1 MTTAHLRSKINRY
14 FNQCR
19 DEGTPPTPAGLALAL
34 EMRTAE
40 LTQAPMDDESRRL
53 IDRALQRIE
62 VGTLELLLNKSA
74 ARGLE
79 IILQNTAK
87 SAVPDRWA
95 FGIFFVVLFVSILL
109 PVSPVLLVLASG
121 LAGVVLK
128 VWTEAAK

>member
-62 VGTLELLLNKSA
+62 VGTLELLMNKSA

-79 IILQNTAK
+79 IILQNTSK
-87 SAVPDRWA
+87 SAVPDRL
-95 FGIFFVVLFVSILL
+95 GGLSDDELDERLIR
-109 PVSPVLLVLASG
+109 LARRIAALSG
-121 LAGVVLK
+121 KTSDEKEELA
-128 VWTEAAK
+128 

>member
-14 FNQCR
+14 FNHCR

-79 IILQNTAK
+79 IILQNTSK
-87 SAVPDRWA
+87 SAVPDRL
-95 FGIFFVVLFVSILL
+95 GGLSDDELDERLIR
-109 PVSPVLLVLASG
+109 LARRIAALSG
-121 LAGVVLK
+121 KTSDEKEELA
-128 VWTEAAK
+128 

>member
-1 MTTAHLRSKINRY
+1 MTTAHLRIKINRY

-79 IILQNTAK
+79 IILQNTSK
-87 SAVPDRWA
+87 SAVPDRLGGLSDDELDERLIRLA
-95 FGIFFVVLFVSILL
+95 RRIAALSGKTSDEKEEL
-109 PVSPVLLVLASG
+109 P
-121 LAGVVLK
+121 
-128 VWTEAAK
+128 

>member
-34 EMRTAE
+34 DMRTAE

-79 IILQNTAK
+79 IILQNTSK
-87 SAVPDRWA
+87 SAVPDRLGGLSDDELDERLIRLA
-95 FGIFFVVLFVSILL
+95 RRIAALSGKTGDEKEEL
-109 PVSPVLLVLASG
+109 P
-121 LAGVVLK
+121 
-128 VWTEAAK
+128 

>member
-34 EMRTAE
+34 DMRTAE

-62 VGTLELLLNKSA
+62 VGTLELLNKSA

-79 IILQNTAK
+79 IILQNTSK
-87 SAVPDRWA
+87 SAVPDRL
-95 FGIFFVVLFVSILL
+95 GGLSDDELDERLIR
-109 PVSPVLLVLASG
+109 LARRIAALSG
-121 LAGVVLK
+121 KTSDEKEELA
-128 VWTEAAK
+128 

>member
-34 EMRTAE
+34 DMRTAE
-40 LTQAPMDDESRRL
+40 LTQAPMDDESCRL

-79 IILQNTAK
+79 IILQNTSK
-87 SAVPDRWA
+87 SAVPDRLGGLSDDELDERLIRLA
-95 FGIFFVVLFVSILL
+95 RRIAALSGKTSDEKEEL
-109 PVSPVLLVLASG
+109 P
-121 LAGVVLK
+121 
-128 VWTEAAK
+128 

>member
-19 DEGTPPTPAGLALAL
+19 DEGTPPTPAGLALTL

-79 IILQNTAK
+79 IILQNTSK
-87 SAVPDRWA
+87 SVVPDRL
-95 FGIFFVVLFVSILL
+95 GGLSDDELDERLIR
-109 PVSPVLLVLASG
+109 LARRIAALSG
-121 LAGVVLK
+121 KTSDEKEELA
-128 VWTEAAK
+128 

>member
-34 EMRTAE
+34 DMRTAE
-40 LTQAPMDDESRRL
+40 LTQAPMDDKSRRL

-79 IILQNTAK
+79 IILQNTSK
-87 SAVPDRWA
+87 SAVPDRL
-95 FGIFFVVLFVSILL
+95 GGLSDDELDERLIR
-109 PVSPVLLVLASG
+109 LARRIAALSG
-121 LAGVVLK
+121 KTSNEKEELA
-128 VWTEAAK
+128 

>member
-1 MTTAHLRSKINRY
+1 MTTAHLRSKIYRY

-34 EMRTAE
+34 DMRTAE

-87 SAVPDRWA
+87 STVPDRL
-95 FGIFFVVLFVSILL
+95 GGLSDDELDERLIR
-109 PVSPVLLVLASG
+109 LARRIAALYGKTSDEKEE
-121 LAGVVLK
+121 LA
-128 VWTEAAK
+128 

>member
-14 FNQCR
+14 FNQCC

-34 EMRTAE
+34 DMRTAE

-79 IILQNTAK
+79 IILQNTSK
-87 SAVPDRWA
+87 SAVPDRLGGLSDDELDERLIRLA
-95 FGIFFVVLFVSILL
+95 RRIAALSGKTSDEKEEL
-109 PVSPVLLVLASG
+109 P
-121 LAGVVLK
+121 
-128 VWTEAAK
+128 

>member
-87 SAVPDRWA
+87 STVPDRLGGLSDDELDERLIRLA
-95 FGIFFVVLFVSILL
+95 RRIAALSGKTSDEKEEL
-109 PVSPVLLVLASG
+109 P
-121 LAGVVLK
+121 
-128 VWTEAAK
+128 

>member
-87 SAVPDRWA
+87 SAVPDRL
-95 FGIFFVVLFVSILL
+95 GGLSDDELDERLIR
-109 PVSPVLLVLASG
+109 LARRIAALSG
-121 LAGVVLK
+121 KTSDEKEELA
-128 VWTEAAK
+128 

>member
-34 EMRTAE
+34 DMRTAE

-79 IILQNTAK
+79 IILQNTSK
-87 SAVPDRWA
+87 SAVPDRLGGLSDDELDERLIRLA
-95 FGIFFVVLFVSILL
+95 RRIAAHSGKTSDEKEEL
-109 PVSPVLLVLASG
+109 P
-121 LAGVVLK
+121 
-128 VWTEAAK
+128 

>member
-34 EMRTAE
+34 DMRTAE

-79 IILQNTAK
+79 IILQNTSK
-87 SAVPDRWA
+87 STVPDRL
-95 FGIFFVVLFVSILL
+95 GGLSDDELDERLIR
-109 PVSPVLLVLASG
+109 LARRIAALSG
-121 LAGVVLK
+121 KTSDEKEELA
-128 VWTEAAK
+128 

>member
-34 EMRTAE
+34 DMRTAE

-87 SAVPDRWA
+87 STVPDRLGGLSDDELDERLIRLA
-95 FGIFFVVLFVSILL
+95 RRIAALSGKTSDEKEEL
-109 PVSPVLLVLASG
+109 P
-121 LAGVVLK
+121 
-128 VWTEAAK
+128 

>member
-34 EMRTAE
+34 DMRTAE
-40 LTQAPMDDESRRL
+40 LTQAPMDDESCRL

-79 IILQNTAK
+79 IILQNTSK
-87 SAVPDRWA
+87 SAVPDRL
-95 FGIFFVVLFVSILL
+95 GGLSDDELDERLIR
-109 PVSPVLLVLASG
+109 LARRIAALSCKTSDEKEE
-121 LAGVVLK
+121 LA
-128 VWTEAAK
+128 

>member
-34 EMRTAE
+34 DMRTAE
-40 LTQAPMDDESRRL
+40 LTQAPMDDESRLL

-79 IILQNTAK
+79 IILQNTSK
-87 SAVPDRWA
+87 SAVPDRL
-95 FGIFFVVLFVSILL
+95 GGLSDDELDERLIR
-109 PVSPVLLVLASG
+109 LARRIAALSG
-121 LAGVVLK
+121 KTSDEKEELA
-128 VWTEAAK
+128 

>member
-34 EMRTAE
+34 DMRTAE

-79 IILQNTAK
+79 IILQNTSK
-87 SAVPDRWA
+87 SAVPNRLGGLSDDELDERLIRLA
-95 FGIFFVVLFVSILL
+95 RRIAALSGKTSDEKEEL
-109 PVSPVLLVLASG
+109 P
-121 LAGVVLK
+121 
-128 VWTEAAK
+128 

>member
-34 EMRTAE
+34 DMRTAE

-79 IILQNTAK
+79 IILQNTSK
-87 SAVPDRWA
+87 SAVPDRL
-95 FGIFFVVLFVSILL
+95 GGLSDDELDERLIR
-109 PVSPVLLVLASG
+109 LARRIAALSG
-121 LAGVVLK
+121 KTSDEKEELA
-128 VWTEAAK
+128 

>member
-34 EMRTAE
+34 DMRTAE

-62 VGTLELLLNKSA
+62 VGTLELLMNKSA

-79 IILQNTAK
+79 IILQNTSK
-87 SAVPDRWA
+87 SAVPDRL
-95 FGIFFVVLFVSILL
+95 GGLSDDELDERLIR
-109 PVSPVLLVLASG
+109 LARRIAALSG
-121 LAGVVLK
+121 KTSDEKEELA
-128 VWTEAAK
+128 

>member
-34 EMRTAE
+34 DMRTAE

-79 IILQNTAK
+79 LILQNTSK
-87 SAVPDRWA
+87 SAAPDRLGGLTDDELDERLIRLA
-95 FGIFFVVLFVSILL
+95 RRIAALSGKTSDEKEEL
-109 PVSPVLLVLASG
+109 P
-121 LAGVVLK
+121 
-128 VWTEAAK
+128 

>member
-34 EMRTAE
+34 DMRTAE

-79 IILQNTAK
+79 IILQNTSK
-87 SAVPDRWA
+87 SAVPDRLGGLSDDELDERLIRLA
-95 FGIFFVVLFVSILL
+95 RRIAALSGKTSDEKEEL
-109 PVSPVLLVLASG
+109 P
-121 LAGVVLK
+121 
-128 VWTEAAK
+128 

>member
-1 MTTAHLRSKINRY
+1 MTTAHLRCKINRY

-34 EMRTAE
+34 DMRTAE

-79 IILQNTAK
+79 IILQNTSK
-87 SAVPDRWA
+87 SAVPDRL
-95 FGIFFVVLFVSILL
+95 GGLSDDELDERLIR
-109 PVSPVLLVLASG
+109 LARRIAALSG
-121 LAGVVLK
+121 KTSDEKEELA
-128 VWTEAAK
+128 

>member
-79 IILQNTAK
+79 IILQNTSK
-87 SAVPDRWA
+87 SAVPDRL
-95 FGIFFVVLFVSILL
+95 GGLSDDELDERLIR
-109 PVSPVLLVLASG
+109 LARRIAALSG
-121 LAGVVLK
+121 KTSDEKEELA
-128 VWTEAAK
+128 

>member
-34 EMRTAE
+34 DMRTAE
-40 LTQAPMDDESRRL
+40 LTQAPMDDESCSL

-79 IILQNTAK
+79 IILQNTSK
-87 SAVPDRWA
+87 SAVPDRLGGLSDDELDERLIRLA
-95 FGIFFVVLFVSILL
+95 RRIAALSGKTSDEKEEL
-109 PVSPVLLVLASG
+109 P
-121 LAGVVLK
+121 
-128 VWTEAAK
+128 